1 MLDKLCK
8 ALDCEPGDL
17 IKRVE
22 VHAMDIDDQVRPQD
36 LPREIWWA
44 RRLLLQASKWH
55 RDAKE
60 DLRVAERS
68 AKFHELTDTEYI
80 NRLRAD
86 VTEAANAEAEEQI
99 KLSRLLNEFESWKL
113 QTRLEIARLEA
124 DR

>member
-1 MLDKLCK
+1 
-8 ALDCEPGDL
+8 
-17 IKRVE
+17 
-22 VHAMDIDDQVRPQD
+22 MDIADEVIQLVKVRPQD
-36 LPREIWWA
+36 FPREIESA
-44 RRLLLQASKWH
+44 ERLLLLASKRH

-80 NRLRAD
+80 NGLRTEYINGLRAD

-99 KLSRLLNEFESWKL
+99 KLSRLLNEFKSWEL